1 MHNNGFR
8 IRKVAFLIIIS
19 FVIIWYICA
28 FRSRRSPTRLDVH
41 LSRSPKTHEASS
53 LLQDDNLR
61 TGEGVSVTSVSH
73 KRPESETSPDPHTNG
88 ETSQDLVPEP
98 KDTPSEHQVIIMI
111 LVHKKILLLKNHLI
125 LFAINYLFNFNFN
138 IC

>member
-98 KDTPSEHQVIIMI
+98 KDETEEGERQGERKTNPEKRHEKR
-111 LVHKKILLLKNHLI
+111 LVQMVRRELAK
-125 LFAINYLFNFNFN
+125 
-138 IC
+138 